1 MAGVEIID
9 QGGDMSK
16 ITLKNLDDCR
26 RFLAR
31 VINELR
37 SGKLEESRGRAIIY
51 GIATLQSVIKD
62 NDLEQRMNQMETRME
77 ERSNGDFG
85 KTA

>member
-1 MAGVEIID
+1 
-9 QGGDMSK
+9 MSK

-62 NDLEQRMNQMETRME
+62 NDLEQRMGQMEKRLEDKT
-77 ERSNGDFG
+77 NGEFG
-85 KTA
+85 KAT

>member
-1 MAGVEIID
+1 
-9 QGGDMSK
+9 MSK
-16 ITLKNLDDCR
+16 IRLKNLDDCR

-62 NDLEQRMNQMETRME
+62 GDLERRMDHMENRLE
-77 ERSNGDFG
+77 G
-85 KTA
+85 KTNGSFRKTD